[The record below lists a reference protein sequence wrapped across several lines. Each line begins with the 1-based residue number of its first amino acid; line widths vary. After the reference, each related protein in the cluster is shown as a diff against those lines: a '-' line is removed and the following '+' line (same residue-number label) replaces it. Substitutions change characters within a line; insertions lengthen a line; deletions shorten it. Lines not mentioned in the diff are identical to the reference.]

1 MDTKSSQNNW
11 HSPLDSANNR
21 VYNIVKDKERDKKE
35 EKESR
40 KFILTIILKVT
51 VNKKSKCLGV
61 S

>member
-1 MDTKSSQNNW
+1 MDTNSSQNNQ
-11 HSPLDSANNR
+11 HSPLDSANNQ

-40 KFILTIILKVT
+40 KFILIIILKVT
-51 VNKKSKCLGV
+51 VNKKSKCLGG

>member
-1 MDTKSSQNNW
+1 M
-11 HSPLDSANNR
+11 
-21 VYNIVKDKERDKKE
+21 YNIVKDKERDKKE